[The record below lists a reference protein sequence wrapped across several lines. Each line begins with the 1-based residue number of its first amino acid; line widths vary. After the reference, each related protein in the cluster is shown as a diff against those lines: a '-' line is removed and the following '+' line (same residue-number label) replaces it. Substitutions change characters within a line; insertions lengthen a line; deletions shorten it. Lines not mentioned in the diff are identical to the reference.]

1 MMRRIL
7 VDAARARGSGK
18 RDGGV
23 VKVNVNDV
31 PVLSPEGDASIP
43 LGSHVNLTRNALPVL
58 DPAKRQSSGP
68 HDEYPTFQSHP
79 ANSDQM
85 KRLRK

>member
-7 VDAARARGSGK
+7 VDADRARGSGK

-43 LGSHVNLTRNALPVL
+43 LGSHVNLTRYLSWILPS
-58 DPAKRQSSGP
+58 ASRQGHMTSTRPISP
-68 HDEYPTFQSHP
+68 
-79 ANSDQM
+79 N
-85 KRLRK
+85 R